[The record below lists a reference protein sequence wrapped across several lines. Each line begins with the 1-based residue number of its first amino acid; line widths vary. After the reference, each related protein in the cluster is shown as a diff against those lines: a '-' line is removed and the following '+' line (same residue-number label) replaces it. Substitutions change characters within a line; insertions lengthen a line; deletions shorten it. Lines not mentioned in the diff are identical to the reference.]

1 MSAPSKLSK
10 SKKADTSSKMEI
22 KEQIEYY
29 LSDEN
34 LKHDSFFHEKISNNP
49 KGYLDLGLLL
59 KCNKI
64 KINRWIK
71 KELKE
76 GIKLSDCIEFNK

>member
-10 SKKADTSSKMEI
+10 SKKADASSKMEI
-22 KEQIEYY
+22 KGQIEYY

-49 KGYLDLGLLL
+49 KGYLDFDLLL
-59 KCNKI
+59 KYNKI
-64 KINRWIK
+64 KINRLTK
-71 KELKE
+71 EELKE
-76 GIKLSDCIEFNK
+76 RIKLSDCIELNK